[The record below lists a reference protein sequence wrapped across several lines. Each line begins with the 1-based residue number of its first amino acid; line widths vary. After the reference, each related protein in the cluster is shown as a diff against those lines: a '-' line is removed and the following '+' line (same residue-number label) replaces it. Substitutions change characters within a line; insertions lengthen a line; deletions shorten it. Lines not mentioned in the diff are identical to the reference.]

1 MTAPRLTTPG
11 FALGSAETGK
21 ASVRAAIAH
30 AAERTGV
37 AFDYLLQQAK
47 TESGLNPNA
56 QAGTSSAAGLY
67 QFIDQSWLGVL
78 KTHGTEHGYG
88 WAANAIQRSGGRWT
102 VDPAARAQV
111 FALRKDPQAAALM
124 AGEFASDNAAGLSK
138 VLGRVP
144 GKADLYFAHFLG
156 LQGASR
162 FLKAADSYPDASAAS
177 VFPREAGAN
186 RGIFYRKSG
195 EPRSLAQ
202 VYQLMARKIEG
213 AGGGGGGPGIGDGT
227 PDNPVRMATYAPGAG
242 VGIGAGE
249 TVTAMRRVDVPA
261 STAAGRQVPA
271 MSGAET
277 MLALG
282 GQAAQQRM
290 NMMRPDPKFAM
301 LAYMLVSTTPLDG
314 DGDGERGG
322 GFV

>member
-1 MTAPRLTTPG
+1 MTVGRLG
-11 FALGSAETGK
+11 FSGVDGGSVK
-21 ASVRAAIAH
+21 AAIAQ
-30 AAERTGV
+30 AAQRTGV

-47 TESGLNPNA
+47 AESGLNPNA
-56 QAGTSSAAGLY
+56 QAGTSSAAGLF

-78 KTHGTEHGYG
+78 KTHGSEHGYG
-88 WAANAIQRSGGRWT
+88 WAADSIQKSGGRWT

-111 FALRKDPQAAALM
+111 FALRKDPQASALM
-124 AGEFASDNAAGLSK
+124 AGEYASDNAAGLQK
-138 VLGRVP
+138 ALGRAA

-156 LQGASR
+156 LGGATR
-162 FLKAADSYPDASAAS
+162 FLKAADSYPDASAAA

-213 AGGGGGGPGIGDGT
+213 TGAAGSGSGS
-227 PDNPVRMATYAPGAG
+227 PDDPVRMATYTPQAG
-242 VGIGAGE
+242 DA
-249 TVTAMRRVDVPA
+249 TAAVRLVDVPA
-261 STAAGRQVPA
+261 STAAQDGNQ
-271 MSGAET
+271 T

-282 GQAAQQRM
+282 GQQARGM
-290 NMMRPDPKFAM
+290 NMLRPDPKFAM

-314 DGDGERGG
+314 DGDAGGG
-322 GFV
+322 GFG

>member
-1 MTAPRLTTPG
+1 MNVARLG
-11 FALGSAETGK
+11 VSGADSGSVK
-21 ASVRAAIAH
+21 AAIAH

-47 TESGLNPNA
+47 SESGLNPNA

-78 KTHGTEHGYG
+78 KTHGAEHGYG
-88 WAANAIQRSGGRWT
+88 WAADSIQKSGGRWT

-111 FALRKDPQAAALM
+111 FALRKDPQASALM
-124 AGEFASDNAAGLSK
+124 AGEYASDNAAGLQK
-138 VLGRVP
+138 ALGRTA

-156 LQGASR
+156 LSGATR

-195 EPRSLAQ
+195 EARSLTQ

-213 AGGGGGGPGIGDGT
+213 SGAATGS
-227 PDNPVRMATYAPGAG
+227 PDNPVRMATYSPDTGDP
-242 VGIGAGE
+242 
-249 TVTAMRRVDVPA
+249 TAAVRLVDVPA
-261 STAAGRQVPA
+261 STAVAGG
-271 MSGAET
+271 SET

-282 GQAAQQRM
+282 GQQRANAM
-290 NMMRPDPKFAM
+290 NMLRPDPKFAM
-301 LAYMLVSTTPLDG
+301 LAYMLVSSTPLD
-314 DGDGERGG
+314 DGGS
-322 GFV
+322 GFG